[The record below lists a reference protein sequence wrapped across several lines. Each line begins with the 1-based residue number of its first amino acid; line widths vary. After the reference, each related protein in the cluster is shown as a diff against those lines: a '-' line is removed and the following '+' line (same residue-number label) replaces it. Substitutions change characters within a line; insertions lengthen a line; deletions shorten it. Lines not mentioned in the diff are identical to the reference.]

1 MSLKSWFEEGEQK
14 REAARQAKLAQTR
27 PRARQQHYLF
37 AHKMLPQI
45 AFDFGAASVLML
57 SEQEKAADF
66 LERVWRDCGE
76 GLEGRDFVS
85 PDGASVG
92 LSVETRR
99 IGNNEL
105 VSIVSLPTP
114 EVTPEA
120 YFVALMCDA
129 VPQSASGD
137 GSPETLELWR
147 LLVRS
152 TPVRVFTLEL
162 SQPEEG
168 EARTV
173 FCEWTSD
180 GRHVNM
186 GDGPSPDKNAF
197 FAFLGAQGLPRP
209 QASFDPKR
217 QNPVEENR

>member
-1 MSLKSWFEEGEQK
+1 MSLKSWYEEGEAK
-14 REAARQAKLAQTR
+14 REAARQAKLAATR

-57 SEQEKAADF
+57 SDSEKAADF

-76 GLEGRDFVS
+76 GLQGRDLVAL
-85 PDGASVG
+85 DGASVG
-92 LSVETRR
+92 LAVETRR
-99 IGNNEL
+99 VADDEMI
-105 VSIVSLPTP
+105 SIVSLPAP
-114 EVTPEA
+114 QVTPEA

-129 VPQSASGD
+129 VPQSVPND
-137 GSPETLELWR
+137 GSPESLELWK

-162 SQPEEG
+162 SQDEG
-168 EARTV
+168 GREGTV
-173 FCEWTSD
+173 FCEWTND

-186 GDGPSPDKNAF
+186 GDGPPADKNAF
-197 FAFLGAQGLPRP
+197 FAFLAAQGFPRP

-217 QNPVEENR
+217 ENPVEEN